1 MFIFH
6 SVKRLSDIDAISNL
20 FPREIRFFDTFVRI
34 FFFFMEKRREI
45 DSIFVERRYKIYAII
60 FLSIYLKF
68 LLSFRP
74 VSSKF
79 PRASFFPLE
88 SLVIYIF
95 ANNETNL
102 NLRLSESA
110 SSSLFKDMGTFE
122 DTLFFQLRKI

>member
-1 MFIFH
+1 MLNDCPILTQFQIFFH
-6 SVKRLSDIDAISNL
+6 VKYVFSIRL
-20 FPREIRFFDTFVRI
+20 FE
-34 FFFFMEKRREI
+34 FFFMEKRREI

-110 SSSLFKDMGTFE
+110 SSSLFKDTGTFE